1 MSVQVYLIYPFT
13 QIGFFLEYIY
23 LFDIENIM
31 NIVHYDEV
39 KDWQMTEMTL
49 TCFNHPYSKEHI
61 EDMISA
67 DSRLPD
73 WGGELYAKEDDKV
86 LGTVGMLYPHLK
98 TKEGIEKVGGIRNV
112 CTRPSAGRKGV
123 STKLFEEAHRR
134 MKEKGVRYSFL
145 MTDQYLVAYN
155 LYKKLGY
162 RNMMKYPA
170 AYKKVD
176 DVESDI
182 EFKKERD
189 PHYVRKTYKNSV
201 KSLYG
206 LVVRETD
213 FMDMVDARGWPK
225 NKNLKIAYEDGKR
238 IGYALFSKSRDS
250 MICNEIA
257 VEDFNNLPK
266 LVRALESRVKG
277 EYMVFKFVNPHY
289 VKPLKDMGYGYYDDR
304 WSKIMVKDFQDDLEN
319 SLEKMGYPGKFHNG
333 IYESY

>member
-1 MSVQVYLIYPFT
+1 MK
-13 QIGFFLEYIY
+13 
-23 LFDIENIM
+23 
-31 NIVHYDEV
+31 IVHYDEV
-39 KDWQMTEMTL
+39 EDWQMTEMTL
-49 TCFNHPYSKEHI
+49 TCFDHPYSKEHI
-61 EDMISA
+61 EGMISA

-98 TKEGIEKVGGIRNV
+98 TKEGIEKVGAIRNV

-123 STKLFEEAHRR
+123 ASKLFEEAHRR
-134 MKEKGVRYSFL
+134 MMEKGVRYSFL

-162 RNMMKYPA
+162 RDVMKCPT
-170 AYKKVD
+170 AYKKID

-189 PHYVRKTYKNSV
+189 PHYVRKTYKKSV

-206 LVVRETD
+206 LVIRETD
-213 FMDMVDARGWPK
+213 FMDMAEARGWPK

-238 IGYALFSKSRDS
+238 IGYALFSESRDS
-250 MICNEIA
+250 FVCDELA
-257 VEDFNNLPK
+257 VENFNDLPK
-266 LVRALESRVKG
+266 LIRALETRVEG

-289 VKPLKDMGYGYYDDR
+289 GKPLKDMGYSYYDDR
-304 WSKIMVKDFQDDLEN
+304 WSRVMVKDFEDDLEN
-319 SLEKMGYPGKFHNG
+319 SLPKMGHPDRFHNG